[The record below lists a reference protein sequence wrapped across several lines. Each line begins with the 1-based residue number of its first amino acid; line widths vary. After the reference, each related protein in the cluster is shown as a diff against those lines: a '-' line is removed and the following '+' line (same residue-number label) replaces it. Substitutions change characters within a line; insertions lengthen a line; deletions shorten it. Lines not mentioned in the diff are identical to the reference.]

1 MEEEKQDIFEKYN
14 AGLKGRVRGFLDRD
28 INMEKG
34 SLAKLCIGVA
44 LLAAVMLVFALIR
57 IIKFF

>member
-1 MEEEKQDIFEKYN
+1 MEEEKQNLFEKYN
-14 AGLKGRVRGFLDRD
+14 AGLRGRVKGFLDRD
-28 INMEKG
+28 INMERS

-44 LLAAVMLVFALIR
+44 LIAAVMLVFAIIR

>member
-1 MEEEKQDIFEKYN
+1 MEEEKKDIFEKYN
-14 AGLKGRVRGFLDRD
+14 AGLRGRVKGFLDRD
-28 INMEKG
+28 INMERS

-44 LLAAVMLVFALIR
+44 LIAAVMLVFAIIR